1 MIDTLNEISFCI
13 SITNRTLIDVA
24 VGVIITTMSW
34 NLERR
39 ELHKS

>member
-13 SITNRTLIDVA
+13 SIINRTLIDIE

-34 NLERR
+34 NSERR